1 MIDIDYGPA
10 VLAGV
15 IALAYLF
22 PMFYSF
28 FVDHYDKKTPPII
41 ATKTKKQ

>member
-1 MIDIDYGPA
+1 MIDVDFGPG

-15 IALAYLF
+15 IAIVYVLPLL
-22 PMFYSF
+22 YSF

-41 ATKTKKQ
+41 ATKATKQ

>member
-1 MIDIDYGPA
+1 MIDVDFGPG

-15 IALAYLF
+15 IALAYLA
-22 PMFYSF
+22 PIFYSF

-41 ATKTKKQ
+41 ATKAKRK